1 MDIVT
6 LAGTGRHVASWRSS
20 TDARPLV
27 GIAAVCEQPGM
38 PQELRPRR
46 QNDLRFPTAPQRSS
60 APSRWS
66 P

>member
-6 LAGTGRHVASWRSS
+6 LAGTGRHVAIWRSNAYA
-20 TDARPLV
+20 TPLV
-27 GIAAVCEQPGM
+27 GVAAVCEQQGM
-38 PQELRPRR
+38 PQDLRPR

>member
-6 LAGTGRHVASWRSS
+6 LAGTGRHVASWRSNAYA
-20 TDARPLV
+20 TPLV
-27 GIAAVCEQPGM
+27 GVAAVCEQQGM
-38 PQELRPRR
+38 PQDLRPR
-46 QNDLRFPTAPQRSS
+46 QIDLRPTAPQRS